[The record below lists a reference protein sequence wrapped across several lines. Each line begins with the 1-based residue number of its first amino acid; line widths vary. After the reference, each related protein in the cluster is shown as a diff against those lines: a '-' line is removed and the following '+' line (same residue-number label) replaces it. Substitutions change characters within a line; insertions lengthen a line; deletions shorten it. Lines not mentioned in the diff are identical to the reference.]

1 MSYNNQYQSNPYQQA
16 PAAEQ
21 GGYDYNN
28 QGANYNQGAYNNYD
42 QVSTPLSAPRPMR
55 IANCASC
62 DSGRRLGEGIRTMN

>member
-42 QVSTPLSAPRPMR
+42 QVSTSSLFPDRCAMP
-55 IANCASC
+55 IALLAAEAQ
-62 DSGRRLGEGIRTMN
+62 D